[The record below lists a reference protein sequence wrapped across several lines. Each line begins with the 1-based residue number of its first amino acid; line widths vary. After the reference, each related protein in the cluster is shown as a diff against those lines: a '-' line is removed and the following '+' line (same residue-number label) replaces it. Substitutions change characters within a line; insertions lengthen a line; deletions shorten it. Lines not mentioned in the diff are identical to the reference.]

1 MQIQTNANAKCK
13 TNANARLPYLGP
25 TRSSSKKNPLD
36 RVVSD
41 KRRHGPTDESGRK
54 L

>member
-1 MQIQTNANAKCK
+1 MQMETNANAKCK
-13 TNANARLPYLGP
+13 KNANARLPYLRP
-25 TRSSSKKNPLD
+25 ARSSSKKNPLD
-36 RVVSD
+36 RIVSD